1 MNPLLVVTGGTKGIG
16 RAVVERFVEGGFDAV
31 VCARNEQ
38 DLQQLK
44 QDLER
49 SVAEVLE
56 GFDDAV
62 IPTIFPFAADLA
74 QREDVNRLIDF
85 IRSLGRPV
93 NALVNNV
100 GVFLPGQIHNEPD
113 GTFETTMNLNVASIY
128 YLTRGLIGAMMERR
142 NGHIFMMGSTASVTA
157 YPNGGSYC
165 ISKFAL
171 LGLAKELREEMKP
184 YDVKVTTLLPGATYT
199 DSWAASGLP
208 EARFMKAADVAEV
221 IWSAYN
227 LSAGAVVEEILLRP
241 QLGDIK

>member
-16 RAVVERFVEGGFDAV
+16 RAVVERFAEGGFDIV
-31 VCARNEQ
+31 VSARSED
-38 DLQQLK
+38 DLRKLK
-44 QDLER
+44 HDIED

-56 GFDDAV
+56 GFDEAV
-62 IPTIFPFAADLA
+62 MPTIFPFAADLA
-74 QREDVNRLIDF
+74 QRADINRLIEF
-85 IRSLGRPV
+85 IRSLARPV
-93 NALVNNV
+93 QVLVNNV
-100 GVFLPGQIHNEPD
+100 GVFLPGQVHNEPE

-128 YLTRGLIGAMMERR
+128 HLTRGLIGDMMKQRQ
-142 NGHIFMMGSTASVTA
+142 GHIFMMGSTASVTA

-184 YDVKVTTLLPGATYT
+184 YGVKVTTLLPGATYT

-208 EARFMKAADVAEV
+208 EARFMQPADVAEV

>member
-16 RAVVERFVEGGFDAV
+16 RAVVERFAEGGFDVV
-31 VCARNEQ
+31 VCARNEG
-38 DLQQLK
+38 DLRQLK
-44 QDLER
+44 HEIEE
-49 SVAEVLE
+49 SVSEVLE
-56 GFDDAV
+56 GFEEAI

-74 QREDVNRLIDF
+74 ERSEVNRLVAF
-85 IRSLGRPV
+85 IRSLARPV
-93 NALVNNV
+93 SALVNNV
-100 GVFLPGQIHNEPD
+100 GIFQPGQIYNEPE
-113 GTFETTMNLNVASIY
+113 GTFELTMSLNVASVY
-128 YLTRGLIGAMMERR
+128 YLTRGLIGDMMKQRQ
-142 NGHIFMMGSTASVTA
+142 GHIFMMGSTASIKA

-184 YDVKVTTLLPGATYT
+184 YGVKVTTLLPGATYT

-208 EARFMKAADVAEV
+208 ETRFMQAADIAEV

-241 QLGDIK
+241 QLGDIE

>member
-16 RAVVERFVEGGFDAV
+16 RAVVERFAEGGFDVA
-31 VCARNEQ
+31 VCARSEE
-38 DLQQLK
+38 DLRQLK
-44 QDLER
+44 HEIEE

-74 QREDVNRLIDF
+74 QREDVNQFVDF
-85 IRSLGRPV
+85 IRSLARPV
-93 NALVNNV
+93 SALVNNA
-100 GVFLPGQIHNEPD
+100 GVFLPGQIHNEPE
-113 GTFETTMNLNVASIY
+113 GTFELTMNLNVASIY
-128 YLTRGLIGAMMERR
+128 HLTRGLIGDMMKQRK
-142 NGHIFMMGSTASVTA
+142 GHIFMMGSTASTTA

-171 LGLAKELREEMKP
+171 LGMAKELREEMKP
-184 YDVKVTTLLPGATYT
+184 YGVKVTTLLPGATYT

-208 EARFMKAADVAEV
+208 QARFMQASDVAEV

>member
-16 RAVVERFVEGGFDAV
+16 RAVVERFAEGGFDV
-31 VCARNEQ
+31 VVSARSEN
-38 DLQQLK
+38 DLRQLK
-44 QDLER
+44 HEIEE

-56 GFDDAV
+56 GFDEAV
-62 IPTIFPFAADLA
+62 TPTIFSFAADLA
-74 QREDVNRLIDF
+74 QRSDINRLIEF
-85 IRSLGRPV
+85 IRSLARPV
-93 NALVNNV
+93 SALVNNV
-100 GVFLPGQIHNEPD
+100 GVFLPGQVYNEPE

-128 YLTRGLIGAMMERR
+128 HLTRGLIGDMMKQR

-184 YDVKVTTLLPGATYT
+184 YGVKVTTLLPGATYT

-208 EARFMKAADVAEV
+208 ESRFMQAADIAEV
-221 IWSAYN
+221 IWSAYH

>member
-16 RAVVERFVEGGFDAV
+16 RAVVERFAEGGFDV
-31 VCARNEQ
+31 VVSARSEQ
-38 DLQQLK
+38 DLRQLK
-44 QDLER
+44 HEIEE

-56 GFDDAV
+56 GFDEAV
-62 IPTIFPFAADLA
+62 TPTIFPLAADLA
-74 QREDVNRLIDF
+74 QRTEVDRLIEF
-85 IRSLGRPV
+85 IRSLARPV

-100 GVFLPGQIHNEPD
+100 GIFLPGQIYNEPE
-113 GTFETTMNLNVASIY
+113 GTFETTMNLNVASVY
-128 YLTRGLIGAMMERR
+128 HLTRGLIGDMIKQRS
-142 NGHIFMMGSTASVTA
+142 GHIFMMGSTASITA

-184 YDVKVTTLLPGATYT
+184 YGVKVTTLMPGATYT
-199 DSWAASGLP
+199 DSWASSGLP
-208 EARFMKAADVAEV
+208 ETRFMQPADIAEV
-221 IWSAYN
+221 IWSAYH